1 MNTESSPESSVSPV
15 VAVSPGNTGLNRP
28 QSSPIADI
36 QDVNR
41 ISLAG
46 EGANII

>member
-1 MNTESSPESSVSPV
+1 MNTESSPESSVSPG
-15 VAVSPGNTGLNRP
+15 VAVSPGNTGPNRP
-28 QSSPIADI
+28 QSSPTADS

-46 EGANII
+46 EGAIII